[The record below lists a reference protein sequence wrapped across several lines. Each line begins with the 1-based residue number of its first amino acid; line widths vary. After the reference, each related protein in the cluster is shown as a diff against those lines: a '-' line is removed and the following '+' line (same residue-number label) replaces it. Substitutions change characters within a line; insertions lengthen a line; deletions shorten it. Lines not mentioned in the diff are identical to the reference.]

1 MTLMYWLRMT
11 ATTRTHTQKKHI
23 HIYKWQKKTKRL
35 MLIKSDVFCVNW
47 KRAISKWDLS
57 LLIKYLFYANAFYF
71 EPVALHWF
79 ASILQIVVHVCIC
92 VCAERQAFRWNQ
104 VNCAVDGD
112 PFKENF
118 KKNWVEMPNKCYQR
132 SKQLF
137 VLYMLKK
144 RCFFSPALKTQ
155 DGFSKWTA
163 IIWQG
168 NYSENS
174 IFSAQ
179 FLSFYLF

>member
-1 MTLMYWLRMT
+1 MRLEPP
-11 ATTRTHTQKKHI
+11 
-23 HIYKWQKKTKRL
+23 YKIFILCER
-35 MLIKSDVFCVNW
+35 F
-47 KRAISKWDLS
+47 
-57 LLIKYLFYANAFYF
+57 LFWACRS
-71 EPVALHWF
+71 ALVCINF
-79 ASILQIVVHVCIC
+79 ADCCACVCIC

-179 FLSFYLF
+179 FLSFYLFLFFDLNYFSAYNISAAYTDIHTHTSCWWNAVALLS